1 MGRTGRP
8 RNFDR
13 DVAVTEALH
22 LFWEQ
27 GYESTTL
34 SQLKA
39 AMGGGI
45 CAPSLYSAFGS
56 KEALFQEAVESYLHS
71 YSPLTACLWDQALAP
86 RQALEL
92 ALRQSAGMQCE
103 SGHPKG
109 CMVALGVMS
118 ASSPGS
124 ADVTRP
130 LTESRARTRE
140 GIIACIERGKQ
151 SGLLPADTHVPSL
164 AGVFD
169 SFLMGLSTLARD
181 GYTHG
186 TLDASI
192 THVMTVWDMAAAKAT

>member
-56 KEALFQEAVESYLHS
+56 KEALFQEAVASYLTS
-71 YSPLTACLWDQALAP
+71 YGPLTACLWDHSLAP
-86 RQALEL
+86 RQALEM
-92 ALRQSAGMQCE
+92 ALRQSATMQCE
-103 SGHPKG
+103 PGHPKG

-118 ASSPGS
+118 ASSPAS
-124 ADVTRP
+124 REVTRQ
-130 LTESRARTRE
+130 LTESRAHTRA
-140 GIIACIERGKQ
+140 GIVACIERGME
-151 SGLLPADTHVPSL
+151 SGHLAPNTHVPSM
-164 AGVFD
+164 AAVFD
-169 SFLMGLSTLARD
+169 SFLLGISSLARD
-181 GYTHG
+181 GYAHR

-192 THVMTVWDMAAAKAT
+192 TRLMSVWDAAALQPT